1 MRARRRSQRGF
12 TLVELMVSLV
22 LFSLVIAGM
31 LSIAV
36 TMARSFREQQLTVS
50 AEDASRQAMEFIT
63 DAIRSSS
70 PGVPTGRIE
79 HVNTCA
85 FGAYAISN
93 RRAAPAVAID
103 TDALTIVYSP
113 GVVTTATVVYSG
125 GTGLTVVDGSQ
136 FKAGDSVLVTDFT
149 TGHIAE
155 VTAVAGN
162 NLTLAGAT
170 CGVTMPI
177 NYAVGSLVIRV
188 YRAQFFIADVDGI
201 PTLMMDPDEAGPAA
215 AEPLAEGI
223 EDLQVMAGVD
233 VTGDGLTEDGSTT
246 DEWHY
251 NNLGDVQHPQPPIPT
266 SGLPAQ
272 GVNTG
277 LPAVGTVRAL
287 RVTLIARA
295 IQPVTVPI
303 YTRPAAGDRA
313 LAVSPDGF
321 RRRVLNAIVEI
332 RNLQSSP

>member
-63 DAIRSSS
+63 DAIRASS
-70 PGVPTGRIE
+70 PGVPDGRIE

-85 FGAYAISN
+85 RGAYAIGN
-93 RRAAPAVAID
+93 RRTTPAVAVD

-113 GVVTTATVVYSG
+113 GVVTTATIPYSG
-125 GTGLTVVDGSQ
+125 GTGLSVVDGSQ
-136 FKAGDSVLVTDFT
+136 LRAGDSVLVTDFT

-155 VTAVAGN
+155 VTNVTGN

-170 CGVTMPI
+170 CGVTLPI
-177 NYAVGSLVIRV
+177 NYAAGSMVIRV

-223 EDLQVMAGVD
+223 EDLQVMVGVD
-233 VTGDGLTEDGSTT
+233 LTGDGLLENGSTT

-251 NNLGDVQHPQPPIPT
+251 NNVGDTQHPQPPAPGT
-266 SGLPAQ
+266 GLPAL
-272 GVNTG
+272 GANTG
-277 LPAVGTVRAL
+277 LPVGGTVRAR

-295 IQPVTVPI
+295 IQPATAPI
-303 YTRPAAGDRA
+303 YTRPAVGDRA
-313 LAVSPDGF
+313 IAGAPDGF
-321 RRRVLNAIVEI
+321 RRRVLNAIVEV